1 MCGSWFIR
9 RTAFT
14 DASFIAFCCIALVV
28 QLPHHFRMK
37 TLLFIA
43 LVPTALLAQSSSLSG
58 TWVGS
63 GALTNNWTDA
73 DNPESTLSCA
83 YNGGVQPPSVVLR
96 IPPGDGLG
104 ELILAI
110 PSSSET
116 CPPLRKRFSI
126 RAQISATRVTFTDPA
141 GDRWSLILTN
151 DLLTGQVAWTPSD
164 DNPSESL
171 ATGFTYREPLK
182 AWDVPRTRLFG
193 KVTLRRARIPAR

>member
-1 MCGSWFIR
+1 MCASWFIR

-14 DASFIAFCCIALVV
+14 DVLKQALFVVAVVV

-37 TLLFIA
+37 ILLFIA
-43 LVPTALLAQSSSLSG
+43 FVPTAMLAQSASLSG

-63 GALTNNWTDA
+63 GTLTNNRTDA
-73 DNPESTLSCA
+73 GNPQSTLSCP
-83 YNGGVQPPSVVLR
+83 YTGGAQPPSVILR

-110 PSSSET
+110 ASPGES

-126 RAQISATRVTFTDPA
+126 RANVTGTRVTFTDPA
-141 GDRWSLILTN
+141 GDRWSLSLTD
-151 DLLTGQVAWTPSD
+151 DLLTGQVAWFPSD
-164 DNPSESL
+164 ENPGEAL
-171 ATGFTYREPLK
+171 FVGFAYQAPLK

-193 KVTLRRARIPAR
+193 KVTLRRGRIPAR